1 MASSRLLFVV
11 LLQLAT
17 ASAKTV
23 NMNEEVTA
31 TTPDGRTLH
40 PTRKTLEAFKTH
52 DTDRDGWITR
62 KELTKRWLDLN
73 VVGWKYFDATELGE
87 AMLSADEEADTIM
100 HSHDVNQDN
109 KLDLHEYMNEIKPDL

>member
-1 MASSRLLFVV
+1 MASSGRLA
-11 LLQLAT
+11 LLLLLST

-23 NMNEEVTA
+23 VNLNEEVTA

-52 DTDRDGWITR
+52 DTDNDGWITR

-73 VVGWKYFDATELGE
+73 VVGWKYFDATELDE

-100 HSHDVNQDN
+100 HSHDVNQDK
-109 KLDLHEYMNEIKPDL
+109 KLDLHEFMNEIKPDL